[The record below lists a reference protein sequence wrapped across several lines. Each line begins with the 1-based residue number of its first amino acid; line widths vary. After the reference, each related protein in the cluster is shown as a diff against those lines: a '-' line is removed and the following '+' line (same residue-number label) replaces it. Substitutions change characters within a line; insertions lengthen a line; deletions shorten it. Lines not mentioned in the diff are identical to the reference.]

1 MKALAMA
8 QALAAAFAEAQGF
21 TESSHQNVALK
32 NVLLRAERGALQLT
46 GSNIATGYTTL
57 VEAQVGESG
66 ALVVP
71 RELADILKTCEGQVS
86 LVVEKDT
93 LQVKAEGFR
102 GNFKGLPAEDY
113 PLLPSAEKIAGKLQV
128 DASLLEAALALTT
141 IAVGSDDARIT
152 SNLLLRFKPADGKL
166 TLMAT
171 DGYRFSIA
179 TIGGLKTSIPDT
191 TDILIPGR
199 SAVSLRRPLRA
210 LGKDPATLA
219 ITSDGKLLLYGGSI
233 SWFASQAQGT
243 FPNLSPILPK
253 EATCMLAMPTGDLL
267 QACKRLQ
274 AVARL
279 AKSKKDSSTA
289 FTLDPEAGT
298 LILESSADEAGSGRS
313 VLKPTFGQG
322 SNATAAHLNIAYL
335 IEALSA
341 VQPLG
346 AATCQLAFPPE
357 MTQPITLTAALSNG
371 PGNLMGFAQLA
382 KS

>member
-8 QALAAAFAEAQGF
+8 QALASAFSEAQGF
-21 TESSHQNVALK
+21 TDATHQNQAMKNILLK
-32 NVLLRAERGALQLT
+32 ADKGALQLT
-46 GSNIATGYTTL
+46 GSNIATGFTTL
-57 VEAQVGESG
+57 VEAQVGEGG

-93 LQVKAEGFR
+93 LQVKADGFR

-113 PLLPSAEKIAGKLQV
+113 PQLPSADKIAGKVQV

-141 IAVGSDDARIT
+141 IAAGGDDGRIT
-152 SNLLLRFKPADGKL
+152 SNLLMRFKPADGKL

-179 TIGGLKTSIPDT
+179 TIAGLKMSLQEQ
-191 TDILIPGR
+191 TDVLIPAR
-199 SAVSLRRPLRA
+199 SAVSLRRPLKA

-219 ITSDGKLLLYGGSI
+219 LTSDQKLLLYGGAI
-233 SWFASQAQGT
+233 AWFAGQAQGT

-253 EATCMLAMPTGDLL
+253 EAACTMAMPTGDLL

-274 AVARL
+274 AVERL
-279 AKSKKDSSTA
+279 TKSKKGTA
-289 FTLDPEAGT
+289 ISFTLDPEAGT
-298 LILESSADEAGSGRS
+298 LAMESSADEAGSGRS
-313 VLKPTFGQG
+313 VVKPTFGQG
-322 SNATAAHLNIAYL
+322 SKPTSARLNIAYL

-341 VQPLG
+341 VQGLG
-346 AATCQLAFPPE
+346 ASTCQVSFPPE
-357 MTQPITLTAALSNG
+357 MTQPVTVTASLSNG
-371 PGNLMGFAQLA
+371 PANLMGFAQLA

>member
-8 QALAAAFAEAQGF
+8 HTLASAFSEAQGF
-21 TESSHQNVALK
+21 TDSTHQNPAMK
-32 NVLLRAERGALQLT
+32 NVLLKADKGALRLT

-57 VEAQVGESG
+57 VEAQVGEGG

-86 LVVEKDT
+86 LMVEKDV

-102 GNFKGLPAEDY
+102 GSFKGLPAEDY
-113 PLLPSAEKIAGKLQV
+113 PPLPSADKIAGKLQV

-141 IAVGSDDARIT
+141 IAAGSDDGRIT
-152 SNLLLRFKPADGKL
+152 SNLLMRFKPADGKL

-179 TIGGLKTSIPDT
+179 TIAGLKMSLQEQ
-191 TDILIPGR
+191 TDVLIPAR
-199 SAVSLRRPLRA
+199 SAVSLRRPLKA

-219 ITSDGKLLLYGGSI
+219 LTADQKLLLYGGAI
-233 SWFASQAQGT
+233 TWFASQAQGT
-243 FPNLSPILPK
+243 FPDLSPILPK
-253 EATCMLAMPTGDLL
+253 QAACTLAMPTGDLL

-289 FTLDPEAGT
+289 FSLDPGAGT
-298 LILESSADEAGSGRS
+298 LLMDSSADEAGSGRS
-313 VLKPTFGQG
+313 VVKPTFGQG
-322 SNATAAHLNIAYL
+322 SQPTSVRLNIAYL
-335 IEALSA
+335 IDALAA
-341 VQPLG
+341 VQALG
-346 AATCQLAFPPE
+346 ASTCQVSFPPE
-357 MTQPITLTAALSNG
+357 MTQPITVTASLSNG
-371 PGNLMGFAQLA
+371 PANLMGFAQLA
-382 KS
+382 GN